1 MEQNKLI
8 IGTAPDSWGV
18 WFPEDD
24 AQTPWQRFL
33 DEVAEAGYRWIELG
47 PYGYLPTDPQTLA
60 RELEQR
66 GLSIS
71 AGTVFT
77 AFHRGPE
84 HWDQAWEP
92 ARRVAELTAAMGG
105 RHVVVIPAL
114 WRDDKTG
121 RALEDRTLTD
131 AQWDALADGHNRL
144 GERLQQEYGLFQQF
158 HSHADSHVE
167 TMEQIERFLAAT
179 DPKLVT
185 LCLDTGHA
193 EYGGFRD
200 PCHRPL
206 AEVERGSPHQ
216 LRPRPEVA
224 LMRAARSSLPS
235 SWAPISPPTAAK
247 RTSHIR
253 PIHPPK
259 VTKNATMT
267 PSTTPSTALSERSF
281 TALPLFACVGDM
293 GRGTYRAS
301 VTTMSTNSTDPGSV
315 AATMAARASS
325 ATSRTSL
332 PEETS

>member
-1 MEQNKLI
+1 MNHMEQNKLI

-193 EYGGFRD
+193 EYGGASSVELIRRHPERIGYLHLKQVHPDVLARVRAEDMTFKDATAAGVMCEPPQGLPDLREVIEAAERLG
-200 PCHRPL
+200 RPL
-206 AEVERGSPHQ
+206 FGIVEQDMYP
-216 LRPRPEVA
+216 
-224 LMRAARSSLPS
+224 
-235 SWAPISPPTAAK
+235 
-247 RTSHIR
+247 
-253 PIHPPK
+253 
-259 VTKNATMT
+259 
-267 PSTTPSTALSERSF
+267 
-281 TALPLFACVGDM
+281 VGDFSKPLPIATRTCRYLLSC
-293 GRGTYRAS
+293 GARTA
-301 VTTMSTNSTDPGSV
+301 V
-315 AATMAARASS
+315 A
-325 ATSRTSL
+325 
-332 PEETS
+332 